1 MKIFRK
7 RYQGILRIATV
18 GVGVILQALFLFL
31 ASSLLQQYFS
41 WFYILVEVIAICAA
55 FSLVYNEESYKESW
69 IIIILVLPV
78 FGFFLYFMWGRNRRN
93 SRQYKRTRE
102 VWERSREFLYQDPEV
117 IEKFHDRHPNK
128 SQISRRLINDGY
140 MIYDHTK
147 VTYYEVGEKKLD
159 ALCEDLEKAEKFIFL
174 EYFIIND
181 GEIWRRIK
189 DILARKVQEHVEVRL
204 LYDDF
209 GCLYLNNIEFRQELA
224 KLGIRFSVFA
234 PLHKGS
240 TRLTFNYRNHQKI
253 AIIDG
258 NIGYTGG
265 INLSDEYA
273 NIIERF
279 GHWKDTAIRL
289 EGEGVWGLTMI
300 FLQMWEAS
308 KEYDNLDYKKYMP
321 TLKFGSDI
329 HALDLTED
337 RVAEVLK
344 DSEVAGQAEE
354 KKTAEKVEANEIA
367 EHVDS
372 ETGKLG
378 LQDTLEAEKKVVS
391 EDAPEIGGAVKVATP
406 HMFSDVGI
414 VQPMADGPAN
424 NPNNPIWDTYMNMIG
439 KAKDYI
445 YFTTPYLVLEQEMVH
460 ELCRAAKSGVDVRII
475 TPRQYDK
482 WYVYMATVKNYG
494 KLLAGGVK
502 IYEYLP
508 GFIHSK
514 TVVSDDDCAV
524 CGSINMDYRSFFLH
538 YECGVFMSDVQAVM
552 DIKADITETMKKC
565 EEITLDKWKHRP
577 LWQKVVQTGILLF
590 SPIL

>member
-7 RYQGILRIATV
+7 RYQGFLRIATV

-102 VWERSREFLYQDPEV
+102 VWEKSREFLYQDSKV

-140 MIYDHTK
+140 MLYDHTK

-308 KEYDNLDYKKYMP
+308 KEYDNLDYKKYTP
-321 TLKFGSDI
+321 TLKLGSDI
-329 HALDLTED
+329 QTLDLTED
-337 RVAEVLK
+337 A
-344 DSEVAGQAEE
+344 S
-354 KKTAEKVEANEIA
+354 
-367 EHVDS
+367 
-372 ETGKLG
+372 
-378 LQDTLEAEKKVVS
+378 
-391 EDAPEIGGAVKVATP
+391 EIGDAVELTVNADDADSADSVSGKEIPTKIVKDQEAATFDTVHMNQSAANTENEKIAQAAP
-406 HMFSDVGI
+406 YMFSDVGI

-552 DIKADITETMKKC
+552 DIKTDITETMKKC

-577 LWQKVVQTGILLF
+577 LWQKVVQTGIILF

>member
-7 RYQGILRIATV
+7 RYQGFLRIATV

-102 VWERSREFLYQDPEV
+102 VWEKSREFLYQDPEV

-140 MIYDHTK
+140 MLYDHTK

-308 KEYDNLDYKKYMP
+308 KEYDNLDYKKYTP
-321 TLKFGSDI
+321 TLKLGSDI
-329 HALDLTED
+329 QTLDLTED

-344 DSEVAGQAEE
+344 DSEAAGQAEE
-354 KKTAEKVEANEIA
+354 NKATEKIEA
-367 EHVDS
+367 
-372 ETGKLG
+372 
-378 LQDTLEAEKKVVS
+378 
-391 EDAPEIGGAVKVATP
+391 
-406 HMFSDVGI
+406 FSDVGI

-552 DIKADITETMKKC
+552 DIKTDITETMKKC

>member
-7 RYQGILRIATV
+7 RYQGFLRIATV

-102 VWERSREFLYQDPEV
+102 VWEKSREFLYQDSKV

-140 MIYDHTK
+140 MLYDHTK

-321 TLKFGSDI
+321 TLKLGSDI
-329 HALDLTED
+329 HALNLTED
-337 RVAEVLK
+337 A
-344 DSEVAGQAEE
+344 S
-354 KKTAEKVEANEIA
+354 
-367 EHVDS
+367 
-372 ETGKLG
+372 
-378 LQDTLEAEKKVVS
+378 
-391 EDAPEIGGAVKVATP
+391 EIGDAVELTVNADDADSADSVSGKEIPTKIVKDQEAATFDTVHMNQSAANTENEKIAQAAP
-406 HMFSDVGI
+406 YMFSDVGI

-538 YECGVFMSDVQAVM
+538 YECGVFISDVQAVI
-552 DIKADITETMKKC
+552 DIKNDITETMKKC

>member
-7 RYQGILRIATV
+7 RYQGFLRIATV

-102 VWERSREFLYQDPEV
+102 VWEKSREFLYQDPEV

-140 MIYDHTK
+140 MLYDHTK

-308 KEYDNLDYKKYMP
+308 KEYDNLDYKKYTP
-321 TLKFGSDI
+321 TLKLGSDI
-329 HALDLTED
+329 QTLYLTED

-344 DSEVAGQAEE
+344 DSEAAGQAEE
-354 KKTAEKVEANEIA
+354 NKATEKIEA
-367 EHVDS
+367 
-372 ETGKLG
+372 
-378 LQDTLEAEKKVVS
+378 
-391 EDAPEIGGAVKVATP
+391 
-406 HMFSDVGI
+406 FSDVGI

-552 DIKADITETMKKC
+552 DIKTDITETMKKC

>member
-31 ASSLLQQYFS
+31 ASSLVQQYFS

-102 VWERSREFLYQDPEV
+102 VWEKSREFLYQDPEV

-140 MIYDHTK
+140 MLYDHTK

-321 TLKFGSDI
+321 TLKLGSDI
-329 HALDLTED
+329 HALNLTED

-344 DSEVAGQAEE
+344 DSEAAGRTEE
-354 KKTAEKVEANEIA
+354 KKTAEKI
-367 EHVDS
+367 
-372 ETGKLG
+372 ET
-378 LQDTLEAEKKVVS
+378 
-391 EDAPEIGGAVKVATP
+391 
-406 HMFSDVGI
+406 FSDVGI

-494 KLLAGGVK
+494 KLLASGVK

-552 DIKADITETMKKC
+552 DIKSDITETMKKC

>member
-7 RYQGILRIATV
+7 RYQGFLRIATV

-102 VWERSREFLYQDPEV
+102 VWEKSREFLYQDSKV

-140 MIYDHTK
+140 MLYDHTK

-308 KEYDNLDYKKYMP
+308 KEYDNLDYKKYTP
-321 TLKFGSDI
+321 TLKLGSDI
-329 HALDLTED
+329 QTLDLTED

-344 DSEVAGQAEE
+344 DSEAAGQAEE
-354 KKTAEKVEANEIA
+354 NKATEKIEA
-367 EHVDS
+367 
-372 ETGKLG
+372 
-378 LQDTLEAEKKVVS
+378 
-391 EDAPEIGGAVKVATP
+391 
-406 HMFSDVGI
+406 FSDVGI

-552 DIKADITETMKKC
+552 DIKTDITETMKKC

>member
-7 RYQGILRIATV
+7 RYQGFLRIATV

-102 VWERSREFLYQDPEV
+102 VWEKSREFLYQDSKV

-140 MIYDHTK
+140 MLYDHTK

-308 KEYDNLDYKKYMP
+308 KEYDNLDYKKYTP
-321 TLKFGSDI
+321 TLKLGSDI
-329 HALDLTED
+329 QTLDLTED

-344 DSEVAGQAEE
+344 DSEAAGQAEE
-354 KKTAEKVEANEIA
+354 NKATEKIEA
-367 EHVDS
+367 
-372 ETGKLG
+372 
-378 LQDTLEAEKKVVS
+378 
-391 EDAPEIGGAVKVATP
+391 
-406 HMFSDVGI
+406 FSDVGI

-552 DIKADITETMKKC
+552 DIKTDIIETMKKC

>member
-7 RYQGILRIATV
+7 RYQGFLRIATV

-102 VWERSREFLYQDPEV
+102 VWEKSREFLYQDSKV

-140 MIYDHTK
+140 MLYDHTK

-308 KEYDNLDYKKYMP
+308 KEYDNLDYKKYTP
-321 TLKFGSDI
+321 TLKLGSDI
-329 HALDLTED
+329 QTLDLTED

-344 DSEVAGQAEE
+344 DSEAAGQAEE
-354 KKTAEKVEANEIA
+354 NKTTEKI
-367 EHVDS
+367 
-372 ETGKLG
+372 ET
-378 LQDTLEAEKKVVS
+378 
-391 EDAPEIGGAVKVATP
+391 
-406 HMFSDVGI
+406 FSDVGI

-552 DIKADITETMKKC
+552 DIKTDITETMKKC

-577 LWQKVVQTGILLF
+577 LWQKVVETGILLF

>member
-7 RYQGILRIATV
+7 RYQGFLRIATV

-102 VWERSREFLYQDPEV
+102 VWERSREFLYQDSEV

-140 MIYDHTK
+140 MLYDHTK

-308 KEYDNLDYKKYMP
+308 KEYDNLDYKKYTP
-321 TLKFGSDI
+321 TLKLGSDI
-329 HALDLTED
+329 QTLDLTED

-344 DSEVAGQAEE
+344 DSEAAGQVEE
-354 KKTAEKVEANEIA
+354 NKATEKIEA
-367 EHVDS
+367 
-372 ETGKLG
+372 
-378 LQDTLEAEKKVVS
+378 
-391 EDAPEIGGAVKVATP
+391 
-406 HMFSDVGI
+406 FSDVGI

-552 DIKADITETMKKC
+552 DIKTDITETMKKC